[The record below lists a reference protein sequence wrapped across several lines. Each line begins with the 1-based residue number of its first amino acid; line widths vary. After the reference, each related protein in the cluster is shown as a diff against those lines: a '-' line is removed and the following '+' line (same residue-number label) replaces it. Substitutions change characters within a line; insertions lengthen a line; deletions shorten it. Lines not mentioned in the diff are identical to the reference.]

1 MESSELACCGRKAVV
16 RWDMPRLLSALL
28 LLAFA
33 CTGCTTLYRRD
44 QRVLDS
50 YGVSGPT
57 YDKMRH
63 HEPLT
68 LDDIVYL
75 TQRRVPGPFIA
86 HYLQPTYAVYNLSGS
101 DMARLKQNKVDDGVI
116 RYLQSTP
123 AMFSPSRMPTWV
135 DDSPRPEMPYWDY
148 RRY

>member
-1 MESSELACCGRKAVV
+1 
-16 RWDMPRLLSALL
+16 MPRFLFVLL
-28 LLAFA
+28 LVLAFVF
-33 CTGCTTLYRRD
+33 TGCTTLNRRD
-44 QRVLDS
+44 QRLLDS

-68 LDDIVYL
+68 LDDITYL
-75 TQRRVPGPFIA
+75 SQRGVPGPFIV
-86 HYLQPTYAVYNLSGS
+86 HYLRPTYAVYNLSGG
-101 DMARLKQNKVDDGVI
+101 DVARLRQAKVEEGVI
-116 RYLQSTP
+116 RYLQATP

-135 DDSPRPEMPYWDY
+135 DDSPRPDMPYWDY

>member
-1 MESSELACCGRKAVV
+1 
-16 RWDMPRLLSALL
+16 MPRFLFVLSLV
-28 LLAFA
+28 LAFVL
-33 CTGCTTLYRRD
+33 TGCTTLNRRD
-44 QRVLDS
+44 QRLLDS

-57 YDKMRH
+57 YDKMQH

-68 LDDIVYL
+68 LDDVTYL
-75 TQRRVPGPFIA
+75 SQRGVPGPFIV
-86 HYLQPTYAVYNLSGS
+86 HYLRPTYVVYNLSGG
-101 DMARLKQNKVDDGVI
+101 DVARLRQAKVEEGVI
-116 RYLQSTP
+116 RYLQATP